1 MALAARLPGR
11 PPGPVARRTSL
22 GSSLAAGVA
31 ALLLLGCPAQSEQ
44 PAGGAGPAPD
54 TACPKDFPTTCKVL
68 KDSTDVKTNST
79 EYHVLL
85 AADTKH
91 SDAEKLL
98 KSLYRH
104 LMTRRDTEPA
114 ALAGYLYTSEAQF
127 STPPA
132 SPVASLIK
140 SPEAKIPLFEN
151 KIALELWQQV
161 EYALDLA
168 KRDDRKFKRQLAYR
182 AEADTGRVT
191 VTVPYTESGKED
203 WAAKLSFSQ
212 VMNQFTES
220 TQLLFSRAPDLKQLH
235 YVGVWQD
242 KEVARIEVSRA
253 EWSTLQLREVEER
266 IGSLHGRVFQE
277 LSLGKGNDESADR
290 SMNARVS
297 AEYRKV
303 LAQLKGHA
311 FVSPQLK

>member
-11 PPGPVARRTSL
+11 PPGPVARRVSL
-22 GSSLAAGVA
+22 GTSLAAGVA

-44 PAGGAGPAPD
+44 PTGGAGPAPD

-127 STPPA
+127 STPPL
-132 SPVASLIK
+132 SPRQ
-140 SPEAKIPLFEN
+140 KI
-151 KIALELWQQV
+151 
-161 EYALDLA
+161 
-168 KRDDRKFKRQLAYR
+168 RQLCRSA
-182 AEADTGRVT
+182 GRLT
-191 VTVPYTESGKED
+191 PTTRDRPFTAPRSPTSTTTSLASACSAS
-203 WAAKLSFSQ
+203 AAH
-212 VMNQFTES
+212 
-220 TQLLFSRAPDLKQLH
+220 R
-235 YVGVWQD
+235 
-242 KEVARIEVSRA
+242 
-253 EWSTLQLREVEER
+253 
-266 IGSLHGRVFQE
+266 
-277 LSLGKGNDESADR
+277 
-290 SMNARVS
+290 
-297 AEYRKV
+297 
-303 LAQLKGHA
+303 
-311 FVSPQLK
+311 